1 MVIWYR
7 RDSKNLMEDLKMK
20 KLKKTILRI
29 MPIFFMYATKVNAAD
44 VVSEVQGGGSIQSSK
59 LGQGLLNIVRDIT
72 GTMQWI
78 LPITGVCFILFYV
91 FKIMTG
97 DEQDQQ
103 RYKKSIIK
111 VLVCIV
117 IGLLAVTIVNLI
129 SRYY

>member
-1 MVIWYR
+1 
-7 RDSKNLMEDLKMK
+7 MEKLP
-20 KLKKTILRI
+20 KLKSRKLSRAIYLIQIAMFTFINKVQ
-29 MPIFFMYATKVNAAD
+29 ATDIVT
-44 VVSEVQGGGSIQSSK
+44 EVDGGGNIQSSK
-59 LGQGLLNIVRDIT
+59 LGQGLLNIIRDVT
-72 GTMQWI
+72 GTIQWI

-129 SRYY
+129 ARYF

>member
-1 MVIWYR
+1 MEVI
-7 RDSKNLMEDLKMK
+7 SKMK
-20 KLKKTILRI
+20 KLQKLKKGKFQKLLLATTMAI
-29 MPIFFMYATKVNAAD
+29 MTFANKVQATD
-44 VVSEVQGGGSIQSSK
+44 IVSEVEGGGSIQSSK
-59 LGQGLLNIVRDIT
+59 LGQGLLNIVRDVT
-72 GTMQWI
+72 GTIQWI

-117 IGLLAVTIVNLI
+117 IGLLAVTIVNLVA
-129 SRYY
+129 RYF

>member
-1 MVIWYR
+1 
-7 RDSKNLMEDLKMK
+7 MK
-20 KLKKTILRI
+20 KIKSMQKNKFKKAFIGAMAT
-29 MPIFFMYATKVNAAD
+29 MFMLVNKVNAAD
-44 VVSEVQGGGSIQSSK
+44 VVSEVSGGGSIQSSK

-72 GTMQWI
+72 GTIQWI

-129 SRYY
+129 ARYF

>member
-1 MVIWYR
+1 
-7 RDSKNLMEDLKMK
+7 MK
-20 KLKKTILRI
+20 KIQKLKKGKFQKLLLATTMAI
-29 MPIFFMYATKVNAAD
+29 MTFANKVQATEI
-44 VVSEVQGGGSIQSSK
+44 VSEVEGGGSIQSSK
-59 LGQGLLNIVRDIT
+59 LGQGLLNIVRDVT
-72 GTMQWI
+72 GTIQWI
-78 LPITGVCFILFYV
+78 LPITGVCFILFYI

-129 SRYY
+129 ARYF

>member
-1 MVIWYR
+1 
-7 RDSKNLMEDLKMK
+7 MK
-20 KLKKTILRI
+20 KLQKLKKGKFQKLLLATTMAI
-29 MPIFFMYATKVNAAD
+29 MTFANKVQATD
-44 VVSEVQGGGSIQSSK
+44 IDSEVEGGGSIQSSK
-59 LGQGLLNIVRDIT
+59 LGQGLLNIVRDVT
-72 GTMQWI
+72 GTIQWI
-78 LPITGVCFILFYV
+78 LPITGVCFILFYI

-129 SRYY
+129 ARYF

>member
-1 MVIWYR
+1 
-7 RDSKNLMEDLKMK
+7 MK
-20 KLKKTILRI
+20 KIQKLKKGKFQKLLLATTMAI
-29 MPIFFMYATKVNAAD
+29 MTFANKVQATD
-44 VVSEVQGGGSIQSSK
+44 IVSEVEGGGSIQSSK
-59 LGQGLLNIVRDIT
+59 LGQGLLNIVTDVT
-72 GTMQWI
+72 GTIQWI
-78 LPITGVCFILFYV
+78 LPITGVCFILFYI

-129 SRYY
+129 ARYF

>member
-1 MVIWYR
+1 
-7 RDSKNLMEDLKMK
+7 MK

-59 LGQGLLNIVRDIT
+59 LGLLNIVRDIT

-129 SRYY
+129 SRYF

>member
-1 MVIWYR
+1 MLKNKFKKAVIGIVPAM
-7 RDSKNLMEDLKMK
+7 LM
-20 KLKKTILRI
+20 IANR
-29 MPIFFMYATKVNAAD
+29 VNAED
-44 VVSEVQGGGSIQSSK
+44 VVSEVSGGGSIQSSK

-78 LPITGVCFILFYV
+78 LPIVGVCFILFYV

-129 SRYY
+129 SRYF

>member
-1 MVIWYR
+1 
-7 RDSKNLMEDLKMK
+7 MK
-20 KLKKTILRI
+20 KTLRQGRNKLSKAILLTQLALLTFI
-29 MPIFFMYATKVNAAD
+29 NKVQATD
-44 VVSEVQGGGSIQSSK
+44 IVSEVEGGGSIQSSK
-59 LGQGLLNIVRDIT
+59 LGQGLLNIVRDVT
-72 GTMQWI
+72 GTIQWI
-78 LPITGVCFILFYV
+78 LPITGVCFILFYI

-129 SRYY
+129 ARYF

>member
-1 MVIWYR
+1 
-7 RDSKNLMEDLKMK
+7 MK
-20 KLKKTILRI
+20 KIQKLKKGKFQKLLLATTMAI
-29 MPIFFMYATKVNAAD
+29 MTFANKVQATD
-44 VVSEVQGGGSIQSSK
+44 IVSEVEGGGSIQSSK
-59 LGQGLLNIVRDIT
+59 LGQGLLNIVRDVT
-72 GTMQWI
+72 GTIQWI
-78 LPITGVCFILFYV
+78 LPITGVCFILIYI

-129 SRYY
+129 ARYF

>member
-1 MVIWYR
+1 
-7 RDSKNLMEDLKMK
+7 MK
-20 KLKKTILRI
+20 KSQKLKKGKFQKLQLAT
-29 MPIFFMYATKVNAAD
+29 TKVIITFANKVQATD
-44 VVSEVQGGGSIQSSK
+44 IVSEVEGGGSIQSSK
-59 LGQGLLNIVRDIT
+59 LGQGLLNIITDVT
-72 GTMQWI
+72 GTIQWI
-78 LPITGVCFILFYV
+78 LPITGVCFILFYI

-129 SRYY
+129 ARYF

>member
-1 MVIWYR
+1 
-7 RDSKNLMEDLKMK
+7 MK
-20 KLKKTILRI
+20 KIQKLKKGKFQKLLLATTMAI
-29 MPIFFMYATKVNAAD
+29 MTFANKVQATD
-44 VVSEVQGGGSIQSSK
+44 IVSEVEGGGSIQSSK
-59 LGQGLLNIVRDIT
+59 LGQGLLNIVRDVT
-72 GTMQWI
+72 GTIQWI

-129 SRYY
+129 ARYF

>member
-1 MVIWYR
+1 
-7 RDSKNLMEDLKMK
+7 MK
-20 KLKKTILRI
+20 KLQKLKKGKFQKLLLATTMAI
-29 MPIFFMYATKVNAAD
+29 MTFENKVQATD
-44 VVSEVQGGGSIQSSK
+44 IVSEVEGGGSIQSSK
-59 LGQGLLNIVRDIT
+59 LGQGLLNIVRDVT
-72 GTMQWI
+72 GTIQWI

-129 SRYY
+129 ARYF

>member
-1 MVIWYR
+1 
-7 RDSKNLMEDLKMK
+7 MK
-20 KLKKTILRI
+20 KFKKYKCNKLKKSILLTQI
-29 MPIFFMYATKVNAAD
+29 AMLTFITKVQAAD
-44 VVSEVQGGGSIQSSK
+44 IVTEVEGGGNIQSSK
-59 LGQGLLNIVRDIT
+59 LGQGLLNIIRDVT
-72 GTMQWI
+72 GTIQWI

-129 SRYY
+129 ARYF

>member
-1 MVIWYR
+1 M
-7 RDSKNLMEDLKMK
+7 KQLKTQRTNKFK
-20 KLKKTILRI
+20 KALLLTQIAMLSFI
-29 MPIFFMYATKVNAAD
+29 NKVQAAD
-44 VVSEVQGGGSIQSSK
+44 IVTEVEGGGNIQSSK
-59 LGQGLLNIVRDIT
+59 LGQGLLNIIRDVT
-72 GTMQWI
+72 GTIQWI

-129 SRYY
+129 SRYF

>member
-1 MVIWYR
+1 
-7 RDSKNLMEDLKMK
+7 MK
-20 KLKKTILRI
+20 KLQKLKKGKFQKLLLATTMAI
-29 MPIFFMYATKVNAAD
+29 MTFANKVQATD
-44 VVSEVQGGGSIQSSK
+44 IVSEVEGGGSIQSSK
-59 LGQGLLNIVRDIT
+59 LGQGLLNIVRDVT
-72 GTMQWI
+72 GTIQWI
-78 LPITGVCFILFYV
+78 LPIIGVCFILFYV

-129 SRYY
+129 ARYF

>member
-1 MVIWYR
+1 
-7 RDSKNLMEDLKMK
+7 MK
-20 KLKKTILRI
+20 KIERMQTSKLKKALIGAMAT
-29 MPIFFMYATKVNAAD
+29 MFMIANKVNAAD

-78 LPITGVCFILFYV
+78 LQITGVCFILFYV

-129 SRYY
+129 SRYF

>member
-1 MVIWYR
+1 
-7 RDSKNLMEDLKMK
+7 MEDLKMK
-20 KLKKTILRI
+20 KIERMQTSKLKKALIGAMAT
-29 MPIFFMYATKVNAAD
+29 MFMIANKVNAAD

-78 LPITGVCFILFYV
+78 LQITGVCFILFYV

-129 SRYY
+129 SRYF

>member
-1 MVIWYR
+1 MKEIKE
-7 RDSKNLMEDLKMK
+7 SKLL
-20 KLKKTILRI
+20 KTI
-29 MPIFFMYATKVNAAD
+29 PITLGIACITLVNKVYAAD
-44 VVSEVQGGGSIQSSK
+44 VVSEVQGGGEIQNSK
-59 LGQGLLNIVRDIT
+59 LGQGLLNIVKDIT

-78 LPITGVCFILFYV
+78 LPIVGVCFILFYV

-117 IGLLAVTIVNLI
+117 IGLLAVTIVNLVA
-129 SRYY
+129 RYF

>member
-1 MVIWYR
+1 MGK
-7 RDSKNLMEDLKMK
+7 DKNIRKS
-20 KLKKTILRI
+20 KLKKLYVGIIATMLTLV
-29 MPIFFMYATKVNAAD
+29 TKVNAAD
-44 VVSEVQGGGSIQSSK
+44 VVSEVSGGGNIQSSK
-59 LGQGLLNIVRDIT
+59 LGQGLLNIIRDIT

-117 IGLLAVTIVNLI
+117 IGLLAVTIVNLV
-129 SRYY
+129 SRYF

>member
-1 MVIWYR
+1 
-7 RDSKNLMEDLKMK
+7 MK
-20 KLKKTILRI
+20 KIQKLKKGKFQKLLLATTMAI
-29 MPIFFMYATKVNAAD
+29 MTFANKVQATD
-44 VVSEVQGGGSIQSSK
+44 IVSEVEDGGSIQSSK
-59 LGQGLLNIVRDIT
+59 LGQGLLNIVRDVT
-72 GTMQWI
+72 GTIQWI
-78 LPITGVCFILFYV
+78 LPITGVCFILFYI

-129 SRYY
+129 ARYF

>member
-1 MVIWYR
+1 MR
-7 RDSKNLMEDLKMK
+7 NN
-20 KLKKTILRI
+20 KLKKSIIGVTPL
-29 MPIFFMYATKVNAAD
+29 IFMLANKVHAAD
-44 VVSEVQGGGSIQSSK
+44 VVTEVQGGGSIQSSK

-78 LPITGVCFILFYV
+78 LPITGVCFILFYI

-117 IGLLAVTIVNLI
+117 IGLLAVTIVNLV
-129 SRYY
+129 SRYF

>member
-1 MVIWYR
+1 
-7 RDSKNLMEDLKMK
+7 MK
-20 KLKKTILRI
+20 KIQKLKKGKFQKLLFATTMAI
-29 MPIFFMYATKVNAAD
+29 MTFANKVQATD
-44 VVSEVQGGGSIQSSK
+44 IVSEVEGGGSIQSSK
-59 LGQGLLNIVRDIT
+59 LGQGLLNIVRDVT
-72 GTMQWI
+72 GTIQWI
-78 LPITGVCFILFYV
+78 LPITGVCFILFYI

-129 SRYY
+129 ARYF

>member
-1 MVIWYR
+1 
-7 RDSKNLMEDLKMK
+7 MK
-20 KLKKTILRI
+20 KLQKLKKGKFQKLLLATTMAI
-29 MPIFFMYATKVNAAD
+29 MTFANKVQATD
-44 VVSEVQGGGSIQSSK
+44 IVSEVEGGGSIQSSK
-59 LGQGLLNIVRDIT
+59 LGQGLLNIVRDVT
-72 GTMQWI
+72 GTIQWI

-117 IGLLAVTIVNLI
+117 IGLLAVTIVNLVA
-129 SRYY
+129 RYF

>member
-1 MVIWYR
+1 
-7 RDSKNLMEDLKMK
+7 MK
-20 KLKKTILRI
+20 KIERMQTSKLKKALIGAMAT
-29 MPIFFMYATKVNAAD
+29 MFMIANKVNAAD
-44 VVSEVQGGGSIQSSK
+44 IVTEVDGGGNIQSSK
-59 LGQGLLNIVRDIT
+59 LGQGLLNIVRDIK
-72 GTMQWI
+72 GTIQWI

-129 SRYY
+129 ARYF

>member
-1 MVIWYR
+1 M
-7 RDSKNLMEDLKMK
+7 KQLKTQRTN
-20 KLKKTILRI
+20 KLKKALLLTQIAMLSFI
-29 MPIFFMYATKVNAAD
+29 NKVQAAD
-44 VVSEVQGGGSIQSSK
+44 IVTEVEGGGNIQSSK
-59 LGQGLLNIVRDIT
+59 LGQGLLNIIRDVT
-72 GTMQWI
+72 GTIQWI

-129 SRYY
+129 SRYF

>member
-1 MVIWYR
+1 
-7 RDSKNLMEDLKMK
+7 MK
-20 KLKKTILRI
+20 KLKKAILGI
-29 MPIFFMYATKVNAAD
+29 IPILTMFATKVNAAD
-44 VVSEVQGGGSIQSSK
+44 VVSEVQGGGNIQSSK

-129 SRYY
+129 SRYF

>member
-1 MVIWYR
+1 
-7 RDSKNLMEDLKMK
+7 MK
-20 KLKKTILRI
+20 KLKENKLYKFISSIGMTIML
-29 MPIFFMYATKVNAAD
+29 FTNQVQAAD
-44 VVSEVQGGGSIQSSK
+44 VVSEVSGGGSIQSSK

-78 LPITGVCFILFYV
+78 LPICGVCFILFYV

-117 IGLLAVTIVNLI
+117 IGLLAVTIVNLV
-129 SRYY
+129 SRYF

>member
-1 MVIWYR
+1 
-7 RDSKNLMEDLKMK
+7 MEDLKMK
-20 KLKKTILRI
+20 KIERMQTSKLKKALIGAMAT
-29 MPIFFMYATKVNAAD
+29 MFMIANKVNAAD
-44 VVSEVQGGGSIQSSK
+44 IVTEVDGGGNIQSSK

-72 GTMQWI
+72 GTIQWI

-129 SRYY
+129 ARYF